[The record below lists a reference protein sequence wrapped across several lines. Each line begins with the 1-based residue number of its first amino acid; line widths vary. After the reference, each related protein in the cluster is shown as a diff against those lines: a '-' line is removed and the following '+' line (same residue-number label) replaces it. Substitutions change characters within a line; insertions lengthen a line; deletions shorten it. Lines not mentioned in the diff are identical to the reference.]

1 MLPPSGRARQTQRAL
16 YLIGH
21 FPNENTKLQTTK
33 LIEICSINI
42 CCYCHHYHHHFYHT
56 QPIAKCPCD
65 SQQFPGYQLRP
76 GLQGHVTQ
84 RGWFIFREQ
93 LLATV
98 RSGGSIKYQENNPIK
113 MWGEDLNILQRRL
126 IKMANKHMKRCSL
139 SLIIREMQTKTMRY
153 HLTLVRMAT
162 IKKSANNKRWRG
174 FGEKGTF
181 LHCWWGCKLLQTLWR
196 FLRKLG
202 IKLPYHPTI
211 PLLGIYPEE
220 TITEKDTCTPMFTA
234 GNRSNLD
241 VHWQVNG

>member
-21 FPNENTKLQTTK
+21 CPNENTKLQTTK

-113 MWGEDLNILQRRL
+113 LWGEDLNILQRRL
-126 IKMANKHMKRCSL
+126 IKMANKHMKRCSP
-139 SLIIREMQTKTMRY
+139 SLIIREW
-153 HLTLVRMAT
+153 
-162 IKKSANNKRWRG
+162 KSKPQ
-174 FGEKGTF
+174 
-181 LHCWWGCKLLQTLWR
+181 WGINSHQSECLSSKSLQTINVGKGVEKREFFYIVEGKANLCR
-196 FLRKLG
+196 YCGDQYGSSLKTKRYS
-202 IKLPYHPTI
+202 YHMI
-211 PLLGIYPEE
+211 
-220 TITEKDTCTPMFTA
+220 
-234 GNRSNLD
+234 
-241 VHWQVNG
+241 